1 MKLNNFF
8 CLYIG
13 NGIFDLAVT
22 DKKFL
27 SETIGIKKYKMESRV
42 WCASSQQANIIC
54 IASKNSK
61 LCL

>member
-1 MKLNNFF
+1 MKLNDFF

-42 WCASSQQANIIC
+42 WCALSQSSTLC
-54 IASKNSK
+54 SSKYYLYSQ
-61 LCL
+61 